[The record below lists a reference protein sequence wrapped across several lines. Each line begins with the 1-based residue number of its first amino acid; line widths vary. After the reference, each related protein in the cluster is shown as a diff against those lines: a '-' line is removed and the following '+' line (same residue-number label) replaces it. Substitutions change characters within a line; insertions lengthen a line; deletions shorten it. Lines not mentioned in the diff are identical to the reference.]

1 MEDRAEPKHPVGHA
15 EKAYGLLLSD
25 PRDSTRWFLSARIAQ
40 RVVRGATVSPIPSS
54 RLGMALIGGR
64 VIPVVA
70 LGTGSSELIVC
81 ELWDDVRAGV
91 DPAPPKGPTETIA
104 VSGVTVL
111 ASGAFTRLDPT
122 HVEFEGES
130 VEALDLALLFDG
142 LE

>member
-1 MEDRAEPKHPVGHA
+1 MEDRAEPNRSGAQA
-15 EKAYGLLLSD
+15 EKAYGLLISEA
-25 PRDSTRWFLSARIAQ
+25 RASTRWFLSARIAQ

-54 RLGMALIGGR
+54 QLGMALIGGQ

-70 LGTGSSELIVC
+70 LGPGGSELIVC
-81 ELWDDVRAGV
+81 ELWDDVTAGL
-91 DPAPPKGPTETIA
+91 DPAPASGSTETIA

-111 ASGAFTRLDPT
+111 ASGGFTRLDAA

-130 VEALDLALLFDG
+130 VGALDLALLFDG